1 MRAVRVHGL
10 RDIRIDEVPDP
21 GAPRPFEIL
30 VAPLW
35 GGLCGTDIKE
45 YVGPVGSVP
54 DQPHPL
60 TGACKPLILGHEF
73 SANVVAV
80 GSAITNVRPGD
91 HVAVMPLHYCG
102 QCPLCLR
109 GDFILCP
116 HKAWLGISDRWGG
129 FGDLALVQSY
139 QVTSLGSLTD
149 EQGALVEPAA
159 VSLNA
164 VLRAGVTSGD
174 TVLIVGCGPIGSLAI
189 LASLVAGAAK
199 VYVSEPNPRRAAIAL
214 QLGAAANLEGER
226 AQQVQRIRD
235 LTNGMGVDVAI
246 DCAGKAGTVNLCI
259 ESLRPGGV
267 LSVPSVHP
275 GPMEIDIRSVTRKP
289 VSVVGSLGYTQEA
302 WDRTVALIASG
313 RYPVDRVVRS
323 RTPRDE
329 IVTGGFEALI
339 DAGRGELKV
348 LVEVKRAARVA

>member
-174 TVLIVGCGPIGSLAI
+174 AVLIVGCGPIGSLAI

>member
-1 MRAVRVHGL
+1 M
-10 RDIRIDEVPDP
+10 
-21 GAPRPFEIL
+21 
-30 VAPLW
+30 
-35 GGLCGTDIKE
+35 
-45 YVGPVGSVP
+45 GPVGSVP

-73 SANVVAV
+73 SANVVAA
-80 GSAITNVRPGD
+80 GSAIANVRPGD
-91 HVAVMPLHYCG
+91 RVAVMPLRYCG
-102 QCPLCLR
+102 ACPLCLR

-116 HKAWLGISDRWGG
+116 QKAWLGISDRWGG
-129 FGDLALVQSY
+129 FGDLAIVLSY
-139 QVTSLGSLTD
+139 QVTKLGSLTD
-149 EQGALVEPAA
+149 EQGAVVEPAA

-164 VLRAGVTSGD
+164 VLRGGVVSGD

-189 LASLVAGAAK
+189 LASRVAGRPGSTCSSRIK
-199 VYVSEPNPRRAAIAL
+199 RAAIAL

-226 AQQVQRIRD
+226 TQQVRQITD

-259 ESLRPGGV
+259 ESVRPGGV
-267 LSVPSVHP
+267 VSVPSVHP

-302 WDRTVALIASG
+302 WDRTIALIAAG
-313 RYPVDRVVRS
+313 RYPVERVVTS

-329 IVTGGFEALI
+329 IVAGGFEALI
-339 DAGRGELKV
+339 DPGRGELKV
-348 LVEVKRAARVA
+348 LIEVNRAARAA